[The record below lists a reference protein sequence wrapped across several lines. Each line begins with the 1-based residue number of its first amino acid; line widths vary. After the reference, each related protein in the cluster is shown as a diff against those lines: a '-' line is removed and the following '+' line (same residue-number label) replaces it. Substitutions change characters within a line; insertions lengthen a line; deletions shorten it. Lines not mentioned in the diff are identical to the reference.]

1 MEMYTTSQV
10 AEQLQL
16 TNKKVLY
23 FSKKGKLKLE
33 KSNNGYLFTEEQI
46 NQIKD
51 IYEGSMQ
58 TVEIKQNE
66 NGDNEQTLLMSEL
79 TQKLLKL
86 EEKIETKANEVVSVQ
101 ILEHRREIEDLKK
114 VVGKL
119 ENQVD
124 QLNEQVSE
132 LKAEL
137 EDQKKIV
144 AFKPKKR
151 FAILSIFG
159 V

>member
-1 MEMYTTSQV
+1 MYTTSQV

-16 TNKKVLY
+16 TNKKVLF

-33 KSNNGYLFTEEQI
+33 KSSNGTYLFTDEQI
-46 NQIKD
+46 IKIKD
-51 IYEGSMQ
+51 MYEASVQ
-58 TVEIKQNE
+58 PPELKQNDQDYSLQM
-66 NGDNEQTLLMSEL
+66 NDLA
-79 TQKLLKL
+79 QKLDKI
-86 EEKIETKANEVVSVQ
+86 EEKLETKANEVVSVQ
-101 ILEHRREIEDLKK
+101 VLEHRREIEDLKK
-114 VVGKL
+114 LVSKL
-119 ENQVD
+119 SDHVD
-124 QLNEQVSE
+124 QLNENLTS
-132 LKAEL
+132 LKTEL

>member
-1 MEMYTTSQV
+1 MYTTSQV

-16 TNKKVLY
+16 TNKKVLL
-23 FSKKGKLKLE
+23 FSKKGKLNVE
-33 KSNNGYLFTEEQI
+33 KSSNGTYLFTEDQMM
-46 NQIKD
+46 QIKE
-51 IYEGSMQ
+51 IYEASIQ
-58 TVEIKQNE
+58 PVEIKQNDQA
-66 NGDNEQTLLMSEL
+66 NSSHIIEL
-79 TQKLLKL
+79 GQKIEKI
-86 EEKIETKANEVVSVQ
+86 EEKLETKANEVVSVQ

-114 VVGKL
+114 LVNKL
-119 ENQVD
+119 GDEVFL
-124 QLNEQVSE
+124 LNESIST
-132 LKAEL
+132 LKTEL

>member
-1 MEMYTTSQV
+1 MYTTSQV

-16 TNKKVLY
+16 TNKKVLL
-23 FSKKGKLKLE
+23 FSKKGKLNVE
-33 KSNNGYLFTEEQI
+33 KSSNGTYLFTEDQMM
-46 NQIKD
+46 QIKE
-51 IYEGSMQ
+51 IYEASIQ
-58 TVEIKQNE
+58 PIDTKQNDLA
-66 NGDNEQTLLMSEL
+66 NSSHMIEL
-79 TQKLLKL
+79 GQKIEKI
-86 EEKIETKANEVVSVQ
+86 EEKLETKANEVVSVQ

-114 VVGKL
+114 LVSKL
-119 ENQVD
+119 GDEVH
-124 QLNEQVSE
+124 QLNESIST
-132 LKAEL
+132 LKTEL

>member
-1 MEMYTTSQV
+1 MYTTSQV

-16 TNKKVLY
+16 TNKKVLL
-23 FSKKGKLKLE
+23 FSKKGKLNVEKSSNGTYLFTDEQMVKIKEIYEASIQPVETKQNDQTNSTHIIELNQKLE
-33 KSNNGYLFTEEQI
+33 KI
-46 NQIKD
+46 
-51 IYEGSMQ
+51 
-58 TVEIKQNE
+58 
-66 NGDNEQTLLMSEL
+66 
-79 TQKLLKL
+79 
-86 EEKIETKANEVVSVQ
+86 EEKLETKANEVVSVQ

-114 VVGKL
+114 LVSKL
-119 ENQVD
+119 GDEV
-124 QLNEQVSE
+124 LH
-132 LKAEL
+132 LKESNTSLKNEL

>member
-1 MEMYTTSQV
+1 MYTTSQV

-16 TNKKVLY
+16 TNKKVLL
-23 FSKKGKLKLE
+23 FSKKGKLNVEKSSNGTYLFTDEQMMKIKEIYEASIQFVEAKQNDQTNPSHIIELNLKLE
-33 KSNNGYLFTEEQI
+33 KI
-46 NQIKD
+46 
-51 IYEGSMQ
+51 
-58 TVEIKQNE
+58 
-66 NGDNEQTLLMSEL
+66 
-79 TQKLLKL
+79 
-86 EEKIETKANEVVSVQ
+86 EEKLETKANEVVSVQ

-114 VVGKL
+114 LVSKL
-119 ENQVD
+119 GDEVL
-124 QLNEQVSE
+124 QLNENIST
-132 LKAEL
+132 LKTEL

>member
-1 MEMYTTSQV
+1 MYTTSQV

-16 TNKKVLY
+16 TNKKVLL
-23 FSKKGKLKLE
+23 FSKKGKLNVE
-33 KSNNGYLFTEEQI
+33 KSSNGTYLFTEDQMM
-46 NQIKD
+46 QIKE
-51 IYEGSMQ
+51 IYEASIQ
-58 TVEIKQNE
+58 PVETKQNDQA
-66 NGDNEQTLLMSEL
+66 NSSHIIEL
-79 TQKLLKL
+79 GQKLEKI
-86 EEKIETKANEVVSVQ
+86 EEKLETKANEVVSVQ

-114 VVGKL
+114 LVSKL
-119 ENQVD
+119 GDEVL
-124 QLNEQVSE
+124 QLNENITT
-132 LKAEL
+132 LKTEL

>member
-1 MEMYTTSQV
+1 MYTTSQV

-16 TNKKVLY
+16 TNKKVLL
-23 FSKKGKLKLE
+23 FSKKGKLNVE
-33 KSNNGYLFTEEQI
+33 KSSNGTYLFTDEQMMK
-46 NQIKD
+46 IK
-51 IYEGSMQ
+51 E
-58 TVEIKQNE
+58 
-66 NGDNEQTLLMSEL
+66 MSEASL
-79 TQKLLKL
+79 QPAETKLNDQTNSLQIIELGQKLDKI
-86 EEKIETKANEVVSVQ
+86 EEKLETKANEVVSVQ

-114 VVGKL
+114 LVSKL
-119 ENQVD
+119 GDEVL
-124 QLNEQVSE
+124 QLNESITS
-132 LKAEL
+132 LKTEL

>member
-1 MEMYTTSQV
+1 MFTTSQV
-10 AEQLQL
+10 AERLQL
-16 TNKKVLY
+16 TNKKVLF
-23 FSKKGKLKLE
+23 FSKKGNLTLE
-33 KSNNGYLFTEEQI
+33 RTNNGYLFTEEQI
-46 NQIKD
+46 QQIKE
-51 IYEGSMQ
+51 IYETSVQ
-58 TVEIKQNE
+58 SIEPKKHE
-66 NGDNEQTLLMSEL
+66 EEDTLLLKEL

-114 VVGKL
+114 VFVKL
-119 ENQVD
+119 ENEVEN
-124 QLNEQVSE
+124 LTEQVSV

>member
-1 MEMYTTSQV
+1 MYTTSQV

-16 TNKKVLY
+16 TNKKVLL
-23 FSKKGKLKLE
+23 FSKKGKLNVE
-33 KSNNGYLFTEEQI
+33 KSSNGTYLFTEDQMM
-46 NQIKD
+46 QIKE
-51 IYEGSMQ
+51 IYEASIQ
-58 TVEIKQNE
+58 PVETKQNDQA
-66 NGDNEQTLLMSEL
+66 NLSHIIEL
-79 TQKLLKL
+79 GQKLDKI
-86 EEKIETKANEVVSVQ
+86 EEKLETKANEVVSVQ

-114 VVGKL
+114 LVSKL
-119 ENQVD
+119 GDEVL
-124 QLNEQVSE
+124 QLNENIST
-132 LKAEL
+132 LKTEL

>member
-1 MEMYTTSQV
+1 MYTTSQV

-16 TNKKVLY
+16 TNKKVLL
-23 FSKKGKLKLE
+23 FSKKGKLNVEKSSNGTYLFTDEQMMKIKEIYEASIQPQEAKQNDQTNSSHIIELGQKLE
-33 KSNNGYLFTEEQI
+33 KI
-46 NQIKD
+46 
-51 IYEGSMQ
+51 
-58 TVEIKQNE
+58 
-66 NGDNEQTLLMSEL
+66 
-79 TQKLLKL
+79 
-86 EEKIETKANEVVSVQ
+86 EEKLETKANEVVSVQ

-114 VVGKL
+114 LVSKL
-119 ENQVD
+119 GDEVL
-124 QLNEQVSE
+124 QLKESNTS
-132 LKAEL
+132 LKNEL

>member
-1 MEMYTTSQV
+1 MYTTSQV

-16 TNKKVLY
+16 TNKKVLL
-23 FSKKGKLKLE
+23 FSKKGKLNVE
-33 KSNNGYLFTEEQI
+33 KSSNGTYLFTEDQMM
-46 NQIKD
+46 QIKE
-51 IYEGSMQ
+51 IYEASIQ
-58 TVEIKQNE
+58 PIEPKQNDLV
-66 NGDNEQTLLMSEL
+66 NTSHIIEL
-79 TQKLLKL
+79 SQKLEKI
-86 EEKIETKANEVVSVQ
+86 EEKLETKANEVVSVQ

-114 VVGKL
+114 LVSKL
-119 ENQVD
+119 GDEVL
-124 QLNEQVSE
+124 QLNENIST
-132 LKAEL
+132 LKTEL

>member
-1 MEMYTTSQV
+1 MYTTSQV

-16 TNKKVLY
+16 TNKKVLL
-23 FSKKGKLKLE
+23 FSKKGKLNVE
-33 KSNNGYLFTEEQI
+33 KSSNGTYLFTEDQMM
-46 NQIKD
+46 QIKE
-51 IYEGSMQ
+51 IYEASIQ
-58 TVEIKQNE
+58 TVETKQNDQA
-66 NGDNEQTLLMSEL
+66 NSSHIIEL
-79 TQKLLKL
+79 GQKLEKI
-86 EEKIETKANEVVSVQ
+86 EEKLETKANEVVSVQ

-114 VVGKL
+114 LVSKL
-119 ENQVD
+119 GDEVL
-124 QLNEQVSE
+124 QLNENITT
-132 LKAEL
+132 LKTEL

>member
-1 MEMYTTSQV
+1 MYTTSQV

-16 TNKKVLY
+16 TNKKVLL
-23 FSKKGKLKLE
+23 FSKKGKLNVE
-33 KSNNGYLFTEEQI
+33 KSSNGTYLFTEDQMM
-46 NQIKD
+46 QIKE
-51 IYEGSMQ
+51 IYEASIQ
-58 TVEIKQNE
+58 PVETKQNDQA
-66 NGDNEQTLLMSEL
+66 NSSHIIEL
-79 TQKLLKL
+79 GQKLDKI
-86 EEKIETKANEVVSVQ
+86 EEKLETKANEVVSVQ

-114 VVGKL
+114 LVSKL
-119 ENQVD
+119 GDEVL
-124 QLNEQVSE
+124 QLNENIST
-132 LKAEL
+132 LKTEL

>member
-1 MEMYTTSQV
+1 MYTTSQV

-16 TNKKVLY
+16 TNKKVLL
-23 FSKKGKLKLE
+23 FSKKGKLNVE
-33 KSNNGYLFTEEQI
+33 KSSNGTYLFTEDQMM
-46 NQIKD
+46 QIKE
-51 IYEGSMQ
+51 IYEASIQ
-58 TVEIKQNE
+58 TVETKQNDQS
-66 NGDNEQTLLMSEL
+66 NSSHIIEL
-79 TQKLLKL
+79 GQKLEKI
-86 EEKIETKANEVVSVQ
+86 EEKLETKANEVVSVQ

-114 VVGKL
+114 LVSKL
-119 ENQVD
+119 GDEVL
-124 QLNEQVSE
+124 QLNENITT
-132 LKAEL
+132 LKTEL